1 MSGTNLSY
9 MEWDEDEDLLEL
21 KRSFENLASFGKELF
36 SSSYV
41 PENPPQATASGMTP
55 SSTGQMSKGAWTQE
69 QDDALR
75 AAVEKHG
82 AKQWKS
88 IAQEIPGGRT
98 HIQCLQRWSK
108 VLKPG
113 LVKGA
118 WTEEEDALL
127 SYHVREMVKGN
138 WVGVA
143 EHVIGRTPKQCRE
156 RWMLVLDPTI
166 KKDGWTQEEDEQL
179 MRLHQAHGNAW
190 ALIAK
195 QLQGRTE
202 NSTKSRFKSLERKR
216 ERSWT
221 PQEDET
227 IARARAEGR
236 NWEAIAALLPN
247 RTKHATKMR
256 WKEFSNG
263 GTGGGSSTSESP
275 SPTMGVGQSP
285 VLLRTLP
292 PPPPPQ
298 SARVLAARHSSNT
311 PSLPSWNGKYASS
324 ELLNSES
331 FDRWLK
337 EPRFDLPTALANG
350 STEGGS
356 TLRHHPMSDLSLYD
370 DLDDFDRV

>member
-1 MSGTNLSY
+1 MRAMNS
-9 MEWDEDEDLLEL
+9 MERDADADLIEL
-21 KRSFENLASFGKELF
+21 KRSFESLASLGKELF

-41 PENPPQATASGMTP
+41 PQTPPQATASGMTP
-55 SSTGQMSKGAWTQE
+55 TPSGQMSKGAWTRE

-127 SYHVREMVKGN
+127 SHHVREMAKGN

-143 EHVIGRTPKQCRE
+143 EHVAGRTPKQCRE

-166 KKDGWTQEEDEQL
+166 NKDEWTPEEDEQL
-179 MRLHQAHGNAW
+179 LVLHQAHGNAW

-221 PQEDET
+221 PHEDET

-256 WKEFSNG
+256 WKEFSNSANAG
-263 GTGGGSSTSESP
+263 ASSSNSESP
-275 SPTMGVGQSP
+275 SPTMGVGHSP
-285 VLLRTLP
+285 APTRTLP
-292 PPPPPQ
+292 PLPPLPPPRSPQ
-298 SARVLAARHSSNT
+298 GVHVLAARPCSNT
-311 PSLPSWNGKYASS
+311 PSLPSWNAKYASS

-337 EPRFDLPTALANG
+337 EPKFDLPTPG
-350 STEGGS
+350 ES
-356 TLRHHPMSDLSLYD
+356 TLRHHPMSDVSLYG